1 MDAPHILA
9 SLMEMYQLDAAAFV
23 KATEILHAL
32 VAKVEVWS
40 GTIQA
45 SPVTA
50 ANAESSSAMLA
61 KFNLALGPLNV
72 PVTKLAVSE
81 AQEALENAVT
91 AKLKFH
97 ECGQLFMGV
106 ATTLRREL
114 MTAKVYV
121 LDARRAD
128 FYSPAEPLFGV
139 EVHAKFPSI
148 AGEIEEAGKCYAC
161 DLPTAFAFH
170 TIRSLEAGVRA
181 VARCLGIPDP
191 TMGKDRNWSNISRSI
206 KDKLDAKWPASTGRM
221 SGDGHDFDK
230 IYGALVGMQN
240 PYRNETMHLS
250 AVYSATEAL
259 HIFEVVKGLM
269 QRIAARTDEQG
280 LPLA

>member
-1 MDAPHILA
+1 MHPF
-9 SLMEMYQLDAAAFV
+9 DAAAFV
-23 KATEILHAL
+23 KATEILHVL
-32 VAKVEVWS
+32 VGKVES
-40 GTIQA
+40 MNGATQT
-45 SPVTA
+45 SPMTQV
-50 ANAESSSAMLA
+50 NAVSSITMLT
-61 KFNLALGPLNV
+61 KFSSALGPLNV
-72 PVTKLAVSE
+72 PVTKLAVDE
-81 AQEALENAVT
+81 AQDALRAVPGN
-91 AKLKFH
+91 KLTFH

-114 MTAKVYV
+114 TASKVYV
-121 LDARRAD
+121 LDAGRMG
-128 FYSPAEPLFGV
+128 FYSPGVPLFGE

-181 VARCLGIPDP
+181 VARCLAIPDP
-191 TMGKDRNWSNISRSI
+191 VLGRDRNWASIARSI
-206 KDKLDAKWPASTGRM
+206 KEQLDTRWPAASGRM
-221 SGDGHDFDK
+221 SGDGQSFDK

-250 AVYSATEAL
+250 ANYSAPEAL

-269 QRIAARTDEQG
+269 QRIAARMDEQG